1 MNAQDS
7 TSQVSNNVK
16 KSANSVT
23 LAIFAP
29 VLILV
34 GVAGF
39 LIPVQLSSTSGAPP
53 YNIFHLIFGCLGLI
67 VVWSAKERLVS
78 FFNAGFGLIDLY
90 QALASR
96 LHLFPQQYFLW
107 TKVDDILHIL
117 IGLALVIIGAY
128 GLLKR
133 RF

>member
-1 MNAQDS
+1 MR
-7 TSQVSNNVK
+7 VSKPINR
-16 KSANSVT
+16 KSLNRIT

-39 LIPVQLSSTSGAPP
+39 LIPAPHSLTSGAPP

-78 FFNAGFGLIDLY
+78 FFNAGFGLIDLC

-96 LHLFPQQYFLW
+96 LDLFPEQYFLW

-128 GLLKR
+128 GLLKG

>member
-1 MNAQDS
+1 
-7 TSQVSNNVK
+7 VSKPIK
-16 KSANSVT
+16 KNSANRIT

-29 VLILV
+29 ILILV

-39 LIPVQLSSTSGAPP
+39 LIPAQQSLTSGATP
-53 YNIFHLIFGCLGLI
+53 YNIFHLIFGFVGLL
-67 VVWSAKERLVS
+67 VVWSAKERLAS
-78 FFNAGFGLIDLY
+78 FFNAGFGLVDLY

-96 LHLFPQQYFLW
+96 LDLFPEQYFLW

-133 RF
+133 RAF

>member
-1 MNAQDS
+1 MS
-7 TSQVSNNVK
+7 TRINK
-16 KSANSVT
+16 KSVNRIT

-29 VLILV
+29 ILILV

-39 LIPVQLSSTSGAPP
+39 LIPPQQSLTSGAPP
-53 YNIFHLIFGCLGLI
+53 YNIFHLIFGCAGLI
-67 VVWSAKERLVS
+67 LVWLAKERLVS

-96 LHLFPQQYFLW
+96 LHLFPGQYFLW

-128 GLLKR
+128 GLLKSR
-133 RF
+133 

>member
-1 MNAQDS
+1 M
-7 TSQVSNNVK
+7 SNSINK
-16 KSANSVT
+16 KSANYLT

-39 LIPVQLSSTSGAPP
+39 LIPAEHSLTSGAPP
-53 YNIFHLIFGCLGLI
+53 YNIFHIIFGSVGLI
-67 VVWSAKERLVS
+67 VLWSTKERLVS

-90 QALASR
+90 QTLASR
-96 LHLFPQQYFLW
+96 LHLFPEQYFLW

-128 GLLKR
+128 GLFKR
-133 RF
+133 RAF